1 MLLIQLFLF
10 IMSNICIIPARGG
23 SKRIPRK
30 NIKTFCGKPIIA
42 YSIEAAINSK
52 LFDEVMVS
60 TDDEEIATIA
70 IQYGA
75 KVPFLRS
82 EENSNDYA
90 GTIDVILEVLQNYNN
105 MDKIFTYACCI
116 YPTAPLIQIN
126 TLTNAYNILLKQNF
140 ETVFPI
146 TSFSFPILRALQVDE
161 RSRVSMIWPENMS
174 KRSQDLAP
182 AYHDAGQFYWM
193 KVSDIQKNKKLYT
206 DYSGVVI
213 LNDLDVQDI
222 DNETDWVIAEM
233 KYKFISKGK

>member
-1 MLLIQLFLF
+1 
-10 IMSNICIIPARGG
+10 MSNICIIPARGG

-30 NIKTFCGKPIIA
+30 NIKTFCGKPIIS
-42 YSIEAAINSK
+42 YSIEAALNSK

-60 TDDEEIATIA
+60 TDDEEIASIA

-75 KVPFLRS
+75 NVPFLRS
-82 EENSNDYA
+82 DENSNDYA
-90 GTIDVILEVLQNYNN
+90 STIDVILEVLQNYQN
-105 MDKIFTYACCI
+105 MDKLFTHACCI
-116 YPTAPLIQIN
+116 YPTAPLIQIKN
-126 TLTNAYNILLKQNF
+126 LKKAYHTLLNQNF

-146 TSFSFPILRALQVDE
+146 TLFSFPILRALQVDE
-161 RSRVSMIWPENMS
+161 GNRVNMIWPENMT

-193 KVSDIQKNKKLYT
+193 KVSDIQQNKKLYT

-222 DNETDWVIAEM
+222 DNEIDWVIAEM
-233 KYKFISKGK
+233 KYKLISKKQ

>member
-1 MLLIQLFLF
+1 
-10 IMSNICIIPARGG
+10 MSNICIIPARGG

-42 YSIEAAINSK
+42 YSIEAALSSK
-52 LFDEVMVS
+52 LFDEVMIS
-60 TDDEEIATIA
+60 TDDEEIATIP

-75 KVPFLRS
+75 NVPFLRS
-82 EENSNDYA
+82 DENSNDYA
-90 GTIDVILEVLQNYNN
+90 STVDVILEVLQKYQN
-105 MDKIFTYACCI
+105 MDKLFTHVCCI
-116 YPTAPLIQIN
+116 YPTAPLIQIKN
-126 TLTNAYNILLKQNF
+126 LTKAYHILLNQNF

-161 RSRVSMIWPENMS
+161 GNRVNMIWPENMT

-193 KVSDIQKNKKLYT
+193 KVSDIQQNKKLYT

-222 DNETDWVIAEM
+222 DNDIDWVVAEM
-233 KYKFISKGK
+233 KYKLMSKKQ

>member
-1 MLLIQLFLF
+1 
-10 IMSNICIIPARGG
+10 MSNICIIPARGG

-42 YSIEAAINSK
+42 YSIEAAINCK

-60 TDDEEIATIA
+60 TDDEEIASIA

-75 KVPFLRS
+75 NVPFLRS
-82 EENSNDYA
+82 DENSNDYA
-90 GTIDVILEVLQNYNN
+90 STVDVILEVLQKYQN
-105 MDKIFTYACCI
+105 MDKLFTHACCI
-116 YPTAPLIQIN
+116 YPTAPLLQIKN
-126 TLTNAYNILLKQNF
+126 LTKAYHILLNQNF

-161 RSRVSMIWPENMS
+161 GNRVNMIWPENMT

-193 KVSDIQKNKKLYT
+193 KVSDIQQNKKLYT

-222 DNETDWVIAEM
+222 DNDIDWVIAEM
-233 KYKFISKGK
+233 KYKLMSKKQ